1 MSLQGNL
8 IFLFSNSQYKY
19 ESPPLRQ
26 CLRLMF
32 KNKNFIKFLISITS
46 ILVYLGLYGT
56 IINEYFSQYGLTSFQ
71 TSCVSCSAN
80 FCASISSLVVSMKLD
95 KSKNYKKTFIVLIL
109 LGLVSHCIMMFLIEF
124 SQENAFYVLLVLWT
138 CCTSS
143 ILPIYTCSMDYVV
156 ELTYPVGEAI
166 SAGLINTISQI
177 FGVVIV
183 KIFLTLH
190 N

>member
-1 MSLQGNL
+1 
-8 IFLFSNSQYKY
+8 
-19 ESPPLRQ
+19 
-26 CLRLMF
+26 
-32 KNKNFIKFLISITS
+32 
-46 ILVYLGLYGT
+46 
-56 IINEYFSQYGLTSFQ
+56 
-71 TSCVSCSAN
+71 
-80 FCASISSLVVSMKLD
+80 MKLD